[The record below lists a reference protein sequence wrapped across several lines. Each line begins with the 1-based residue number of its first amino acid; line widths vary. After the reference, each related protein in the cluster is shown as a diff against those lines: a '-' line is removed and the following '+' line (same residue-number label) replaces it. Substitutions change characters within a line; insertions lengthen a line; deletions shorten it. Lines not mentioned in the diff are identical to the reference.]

1 MVPDIN
7 FLLVGNSRLHWAK
20 YSKNQS
26 IFFHTKKEQ
35 KVPANIDLD
44 QLIWA
49 SVGKLPNFLL
59 KKENEIKTKDIQL
72 SNLPDYFGVDR
83 AFACIAALKIIEN
96 PKKKDLLI
104 ADFGTILSITKL
116 NSNGSII
123 GGQLLPGFLTQL
135 KSMEQNTKNLKVPKK
150 YDIPIKDFL
159 INTEEAILKGVI
171 NSLTGVINSLF
182 NPEKDILII
191 CGGDS
196 QLLTKSL
203 KTKDINLSNLPD
215 YFGIDRALA
224 CLAAQKIIENPLK
237 KDLLIADFGTILS
250 ITKLNSNGSIIGGQL
265 TPGFLTQ
272 LKSMEQNTKNLT
284 VPKKYDI
291 PIKDFLINTEE
302 AILKG
307 VINSLT
313 GVIHSLFNPEKD
325 ILVICGGDSELL
337 TKSLKTQKENII
349 NAPDLVMEGMII
361 HYLSIKN

>member
-1 MVPDIN
+1 MVSDIN
-7 FLLVGNSRLHWAK
+7 FLLVGNSRLHWAQ

-26 IFFHTKKEQ
+26 KFFHTKKEQ
-35 KVPANIDLD
+35 KLPKNIDLD

-49 SVGKLPNFLL
+49 SVGKPPNLLL

-83 AFACIAALKIIEN
+83 ALGCIAALKIIEN
-96 PKKKDLLI
+96 P
-104 ADFGTILSITKL
+104 F
-116 NSNGSII
+116 
-123 GGQLLPGFLTQL
+123 
-135 KSMEQNTKNLKVPKK
+135 
-150 YDIPIKDFL
+150 
-159 INTEEAILKGVI
+159 
-171 NSLTGVINSLF
+171 
-182 NPEKDILII
+182 
-191 CGGDS
+191 
-196 QLLTKSL
+196 
-203 KTKDINLSNLPD
+203 
-215 YFGIDRALA
+215 
-224 CLAAQKIIENPLK
+224 K

-313 GVIHSLFNPEKD
+313 GVINSLFNPEKD

-337 TKSLKTQKENII
+337 TKSLETQKEKFI

-361 HYLSIKN
+361 HYLSKKN